1 MASIKVSPRERRQY
15 PTYKT
20 AQRVL
25 NGDMT
30 APVEFFGWTVLR
42 SLILVPGLALGG
54 VRGWNLVTGAL
65 AGSTMV
71 SFFALYRTYA
81 TKKMEERE
89 RRFVESPISG
99 HRRRRLAAPSRR
111 RPRKARSRMRRAS

>member
-1 MASIKVSPRERRQY
+1 MPQLEVTDAERRLY

-20 AQRVL
+20 ANRIV

-42 SLILVPGLALGG
+42 SVILMPGLAVAG
-54 VRGWNLVTGAL
+54 VRGWKIVTGAL

-71 SFFALYRTYA
+71 SLFALYRTYA
-81 TKKMEERE
+81 TKQTDKFLAAGGARQCK
-89 RRFVESPISG
+89 
-99 HRRRRLAAPSRR
+99 RLAGARR
-111 RPRKARSRMRRAS
+111 ASCYRKARSHTRRSL